1 MSQSSGSNPKWLH
14 SLSLSIS
21 FARVSLSLSVC
32 ASFARVCFAS
42 LCSGSGLG
50 TVFPARA
57 LGRRGS
63 LPLSLSRSL
72 DRSLV
77 LLAAGVTPPSLSP
90 PVRPLQ
96 PVTNGPPTR
105 VDCHISSMI
114 RRDIFVLLECTTG
127 NKLDTFYLYLQSV
140 HEEPIHISNYHASV
154 PAVYTWQDK
163 SMRMRQSRVC
173 TCHERVMAQSCV
185 CDTWHK

>member
-1 MSQSSGSNPKWLH
+1 
-14 SLSLSIS
+14 
-21 FARVSLSLSVC
+21 
-32 ASFARVCFAS
+32 
-42 LCSGSGLG
+42 
-50 TVFPARA
+50 
-57 LGRRGS
+57 
-63 LPLSLSRSL
+63 
-72 DRSLV
+72 
-77 LLAAGVTPPSLSP
+77 
-90 PVRPLQ
+90 
-96 PVTNGPPTR
+96 
-105 VDCHISSMI
+105 MI